1 MIIEKHEK
9 LYGKESGKAYFQV
22 TIEGKK
28 YNHFKPEWFVDFK
41 EGQKCEATFKED
53 GQYTNIVSL
62 SMELNG
68 PVNAPV
74 EKVPSTNV
82 QSEFKGQIAKETGVF
97 QSTVWNHQV
106 AANSYEWGIYP
117 KAGEFYEKHKIY
129 YETEGERLAMVKAI
143 KESDSKMLGE
153 KFKPEHMLDM
163 STAART

>member
-97 QSTVWNHQV
+97 QSTVWNHTV
-106 AANSYEWGIYP
+106 APNSYEVGKVGDRFKLYFETP
-117 KAGEFYEKHKIY
+117 EELQAKIADLKRMGFMP
-129 YETEGERLAMVKAI
+129 EE
-143 KESDSKMLGE
+143 
-153 KFKPEHMLDM
+153 FKPEHMLDM

>member
-22 TIEGKK
+22 SIEGKK
-28 YNHFKPEWFVDFK
+28 YNHFKPEWFVDSK

-74 EKVPSTNV
+74 EKIPAIGNEVVPESGN
-82 QSEFKGQIAKETGVF
+82 F
-97 QSTVWNHQV
+97 QSTVWNHTV
-106 AANSYEWGIYP
+106 APNSYEVGKVGDRFKLYFETP
-117 KAGEFYEKHKIY
+117 EELQAKIA
-129 YETEGERLAMVKAI
+129 ELKRMGFMPEE
-143 KESDSKMLGE
+143 
-153 KFKPEHMLDM
+153 FKPEHMLDM
-163 STAART
+163 STAARTQ